1 MKNFFYITSLILFIF
16 FTILLITL
24 STTGY
29 ETTRFNKIISQKINS
44 KNKNISLKL
53 LKIKF
58 KLDIKKVSLFLE
70 TENPILN
77 YQNLNVPIKNIKVY
91 VDFISLIK
99 AKPKIDKINI
109 SSKEINIDL
118 LKKIFLKT
126 KPSNLNSLVTNKII
140 NGKLIANIEL
150 YFDNNLNIKNFITKG
165 KVKDMQANMNSEFI
179 LKKTSFNFFSDNTD
193 TLITNIKSKTDG
205 FTINNGDIK
214 VEKKK
219 NIIVQSS
226 LSTNV
231 NINKKNINNYKKY
244 FKNIKYINKQTNLKA
259 NLTHNLKISF
269 DNTYKV
275 TDYIYKSIGN
285 VDNIEL
291 KLNQPIKSTFLK
303 NNINN
308 ISFKESDLNFRL
320 SSDEKN
326 YIKINGEYRFNK
338 NEYNKY
344 TFINNFLKGVSN
356 IDVDFEFAQK
366 INFDLINYTKKKKI
380 AKISSTMKVRGNS
393 ISFYKIDYSENK
405 NAISVRNLKIKKND
419 LVSLEKIKVK
429 TLNNDFSLDFGK
441 TINLRGKKYDAKN
454 LNKFLNKKSKVNI
467 LKKISKRIEIDL
479 KHIETPLSKKLKN
492 FKLLGVLEKGKFV
505 KISSKGDF
513 GNNKYLDITLK
524 SDKSRKKKYLE
535 IYSDLPQ
542 PLLTEYDF
550 FKGLSEGTLIFSSII
565 EGDQSNSNLKIENFK
580 IINAPGVVK
589 LLSLA
594 DFGGL
599 ADLAEGGGLSFKK
612 LEIKISE
619 KKNHLILN
627 ELYAV
632 GPSISVLMDGYIEA
646 NGLVSLKGTLVP
658 AKNLNKILSKIPVIG
673 NIIIPKEVGEGLFG
687 VSFKMKGQPKKIKTT
702 INPIKTLTPRFITKA
717 LEKSKKY
724 KKSK

>member
-366 INFDLINYTKKKKI
+366 INFDLINYTKKKKKI

-405 NAISVRNLKIKKND
+405 CNKCTKFKN
-419 LVSLEKIKVK
+419 
-429 TLNNDFSLDFGK
+429 
-441 TINLRGKKYDAKN
+441 
-454 LNKFLNKKSKVNI
+454 
-467 LKKISKRIEIDL
+467 
-479 KHIETPLSKKLKN
+479 
-492 FKLLGVLEKGKFV
+492 
-505 KISSKGDF
+505 
-513 GNNKYLDITLK
+513 
-524 SDKSRKKKYLE
+524 
-535 IYSDLPQ
+535 
-542 PLLTEYDF
+542 
-550 FKGLSEGTLIFSSII
+550 
-565 EGDQSNSNLKIENFK
+565 
-580 IINAPGVVK
+580 
-589 LLSLA
+589 
-594 DFGGL
+594 
-599 ADLAEGGGLSFKK
+599 
-612 LEIKISE
+612 
-619 KKNHLILN
+619 
-627 ELYAV
+627 
-632 GPSISVLMDGYIEA
+632 
-646 NGLVSLKGTLVP
+646 
-658 AKNLNKILSKIPVIG
+658 
-673 NIIIPKEVGEGLFG
+673 
-687 VSFKMKGQPKKIKTT
+687 
-702 INPIKTLTPRFITKA
+702 
-717 LEKSKKY
+717 
-724 KKSK
+724 